1 MGMPSTLAASVQFVN
16 LSDPERYELAYRR
29 VWGALHRGDETGL
42 GQHERQVLHHVP
54 VEGGVALS
62 WLARHLALPK
72 SSTSVLVKD
81 LERRGFVRRAR
92 DARDERRLAI
102 VLTGEGRRRVAADT
116 VLEPGRLAQALA
128 ALPERRR
135 ASLLAGMEALA
146 EAAERLS

>member
-1 MGMPSTLAASVQFVN
+1 MPSTLAASVQFVN
-16 LSDPERYELAYRR
+16 LSDIERYEVAYRR
-29 VWGALHRGDETGL
+29 VWGALHRGDEAGL

-92 DARDERRLAI
+92 DARDERRLAL
-102 VLTGEGRRRVAADT
+102 VLTEEGHRRGGGGPRGAPA
-116 VLEPGRLAQALA
+116 PPPRG
-128 ALPERRR
+128 P
-135 ASLLAGMEALA
+135 
-146 EAAERLS
+146 

>member
-16 LSDPERYELAYRR
+16 LSDVERYEVAYRR
-29 VWGALHRGDETGL
+29 VWGALHRGDEAGL

-102 VLTGEGRRRVAADT
+102 VLTEAGRPRGGGATGGPARPPGPGPAA
-116 VLEPGRLAQALA
+116 R
-128 ALPERRR
+128 
-135 ASLLAGMEALA
+135 
-146 EAAERLS
+146 